1 MIRPEYI
8 TDEFYECVQHDLK
21 QYSKDYDAI
30 MERTRLLDDL
40 QKEINCRDDESYKIL
55 TNFGTI

>member
-1 MIRPEYI
+1 MTRPEYI
-8 TDEFYECVQHDLK
+8 TDEFYECVQYDLK
-21 QYSKDYDAI
+21 HYSKDYDAI

>member
-1 MIRPEYI
+1 MTRPEYI
-8 TDEFYECVQHDLK
+8 TDEFYECVQNDLK